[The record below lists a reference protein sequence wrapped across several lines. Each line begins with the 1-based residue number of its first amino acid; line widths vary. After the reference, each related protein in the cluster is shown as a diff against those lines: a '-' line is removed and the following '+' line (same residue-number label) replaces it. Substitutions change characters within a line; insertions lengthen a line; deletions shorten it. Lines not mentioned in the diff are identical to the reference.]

1 MERDSKE
8 GKALYRIWSSL
19 TDEQRELLRPE
30 FVLLA
35 QYNPLRGSD
44 EKRLSADNISSDITQ
59 ETIAKRE
66 NTTSKRTALV
76 DEEAKDTK
84 KRIPDI
90 VKSNKKVDYN
100 CTVRLWHYA
109 SEEKMVFKVVPRT
122 TRTHYIGG
130 DYYRGQYYMKQEQE
144 FDSGGDGIST
154 ISLESPIGKAIY
166 GRKAGDIVEYTNLM
180 GDIERFMIISVL
192 E

>member
-8 GKALYRIWSSL
+8 GKALYRIWSTL

-44 EKRLSADNISSDITQ
+44 EKRLSADNTSSKKTEELITK
-59 ETIAKRE
+59 TE
-66 NTTSKRTALV
+66 NTTTKTVAPVYAASK
-76 DEEAKDTK
+76 EPK
-84 KRIPDI
+84 KQIPDI
-90 VKSNKKVDYN
+90 VKSNKIIDYN
-100 CTVRLWHYA
+100 CIVRLWHYA
-109 SEEKMVFKVVPRT
+109 SEEEMVFKVVPRT

-130 DYYRGQYYMKQEQE
+130 DYYRGQYFMKQEQE
-144 FDSGGDGIST
+144 FGSGGDGIST

-166 GRKAGDIVEYTNLM
+166 GKKAGSMVEYTNLM
-180 GDIERFMIISVL
+180 GDTERFMIISVL
-192 E
+192 D